1 MISRMVV
8 PRRKGRRWL
17 TALSTVSILAGVL
30 VLGTPALGLTQSE
43 FELDKNATND
53 LTTEHL
59 GTLKSSVNST
69 ATSFVV
75 CERQFDI
82 TNDGVNNPVVVPIPA
97 VPFTIQIDAEQMTV
111 TALGTPSNKTGGCS
125 FSDPADSAFQVR
137 AWTVTRHVNGTTA
150 ASHSG
155 SSDITHMLTGAAPGD
170 DWDQVFA
177 SVTADADDI
186 GADDKCIALGAVE
199 CAWVHD
205 GFDATVF
212 TTGGSKDDL
221 NINPLAGESGTGWKW
236 TDSSVP
242 PSDEILDAF
251 AAKYID
257 SSTDHELLFFG
268 ADRWSTNGAK
278 DFGFWFFHDQIS
290 LNPDGTFSGNHTR
303 PDPGTGARGDILML
317 GTFSQGGAVTT
328 LRVFEWVGTGGDTNG
343 TLDSLGTFGDC
354 GAGGGSAEG
363 CNTVNNTTVPS
374 PWDYQGAA
382 PGAAADTFYAGALM
396 EGGIDLTELGL
407 EGCFRSFMAETR
419 SSPEPGAQLK
429 DFVLGAFEQ
438 CQATVTTTP
447 KDGTG
452 NPLAADTDSDGLD
465 EITIGTGAAGVD
477 VTDSLNLTVEGTNT
491 FTGTLTF
498 FICGPITSGTCDTG
512 GVPAGTINNVTAE
525 GDYSSDPVNLT
536 EVGRYC
542 WRGYFDSNTPN
553 LDDAFDS
560 STGECFEVL
569 PVQPTLDTVAVDANG
584 DPLTGPVDFGSAVYD
599 KAILSGTAYKPGT
612 DGADTT
618 YPSIEATMDTPANG
632 SITFTLLGPDDCS
645 TLASGTGTNPETG
658 VTVSDDGDYFSSG
671 FTPDT
676 PGLYHWQAS
685 YSGDSPNTL
694 GASHNALC
702 DDEEEDVTVRQIPTE
717 IKTQQSW
724 YPNDTA
730 TITSSVAG
738 DNLGAGGSV
747 VFELWDSATCD
758 GTLFY
763 TETETLAGGAHSEEV
778 STSNTTVP
786 ISTLYGDSA
795 GTSVSYSWKVTY
807 TPAAGDTAHTGIQS
821 ACSAEHFTITYT
833 NDPGPGTDL
842 P

>member
-1 MISRMVV
+1 MVV

-43 FELDKNATND
+43 FELDKNPTND

-137 AWTVTRHVNGTTA
+137 AWLVSRHVNGTTA

-199 CAWVHD
+199 CAWV
-205 GFDATVF
+205 
-212 TTGGSKDDL
+212 
-221 NINPLAGESGTGWKW
+221 
-236 TDSSVP
+236 
-242 PSDEILDAF
+242 LDAF

-382 PGAAADTFYAGALM
+382 SGAAADTFYAGAFM
-396 EGGIDLTELGL
+396 EGGIDLTALGL

-512 GVPAGTINNVTAE
+512 GVPAGPLNKKNAP
-525 GDYSSDPVNLT
+525 GAFSSDPVNLT
-536 EVGRYC
+536 EVG
-542 WRGYFDSNTPN
+542 
-553 LDDAFDS
+553 
-560 STGECFEVL
+560 
-569 PVQPTLDTVAVDANG
+569 
-584 DPLTGPVDFGSAVYD
+584 
-599 KAILSGTAYKPGT
+599 
-612 DGADTT
+612 
-618 YPSIEATMDTPANG
+618 
-632 SITFTLLGPDDCS
+632 
-645 TLASGTGTNPETG
+645 
-658 VTVSDDGDYFSSG
+658 
-671 FTPDT
+671 
-676 PGLYHWQAS
+676 
-685 YSGDSPNTL
+685 
-694 GASHNALC
+694 
-702 DDEEEDVTVRQIPTE
+702 
-717 IKTQQSW
+717 
-724 YPNDTA
+724 
-730 TITSSVAG
+730 
-738 DNLGAGGSV
+738 
-747 VFELWDSATCD
+747 
-758 GTLFY
+758 
-763 TETETLAGGAHSEEV
+763 
-778 STSNTTVP
+778 
-786 ISTLYGDSA
+786 
-795 GTSVSYSWKVTY
+795 
-807 TPAAGDTAHTGIQS
+807 
-821 ACSAEHFTITYT
+821 
-833 NDPGPGTDL
+833 
-842 P
+842 

>member
-1 MISRMVV
+1 VISRMVV

-328 LRVFEWVGTGGDTNG
+328 LRVFEWVGTGG
-343 TLDSLGTFGDC
+343 
-354 GAGGGSAEG
+354 E
-363 CNTVNNTTVPS
+363 
-374 PWDYQGAA
+374 
-382 PGAAADTFYAGALM
+382 
-396 EGGIDLTELGL
+396 
-407 EGCFRSFMAETR
+407 
-419 SSPEPGAQLK
+419 
-429 DFVLGAFEQ
+429 
-438 CQATVTTTP
+438 
-447 KDGTG
+447 
-452 NPLAADTDSDGLD
+452 
-465 EITIGTGAAGVD
+465 
-477 VTDSLNLTVEGTNT
+477 
-491 FTGTLTF
+491 
-498 FICGPITSGTCDTG
+498 
-512 GVPAGTINNVTAE
+512 
-525 GDYSSDPVNLT
+525 
-536 EVGRYC
+536 
-542 WRGYFDSNTPN
+542 
-553 LDDAFDS
+553 
-560 STGECFEVL
+560 
-569 PVQPTLDTVAVDANG
+569 
-584 DPLTGPVDFGSAVYD
+584 
-599 KAILSGTAYKPGT
+599 
-612 DGADTT
+612 
-618 YPSIEATMDTPANG
+618 
-632 SITFTLLGPDDCS
+632 
-645 TLASGTGTNPETG
+645 
-658 VTVSDDGDYFSSG
+658 
-671 FTPDT
+671 
-676 PGLYHWQAS
+676 
-685 YSGDSPNTL
+685 
-694 GASHNALC
+694 
-702 DDEEEDVTVRQIPTE
+702 
-717 IKTQQSW
+717 
-724 YPNDTA
+724 
-730 TITSSVAG
+730 
-738 DNLGAGGSV
+738 
-747 VFELWDSATCD
+747 
-758 GTLFY
+758 
-763 TETETLAGGAHSEEV
+763 
-778 STSNTTVP
+778 
-786 ISTLYGDSA
+786 
-795 GTSVSYSWKVTY
+795 
-807 TPAAGDTAHTGIQS
+807 
-821 ACSAEHFTITYT
+821 
-833 NDPGPGTDL
+833 
-842 P
+842 